1 MSRLSP
7 TTPRRA
13 AIHHQSRRHA
23 LRVVAADRPDGPS
36 RVWRAAL
43 RALRPHQW
51 AKNLLVYLPLLLS
64 HQLSN
69 VQRWL
74 DLTVAFVLLCACAS
88 GLYLMN
94 DLLDLEADRQHPTKR
109 HRPLASGALPAA
121 WGALLSGG
129 LLLGALAGAA
139 VGLSWMFAGLLLLY
153 AATTTAYSLYFKR
166 VALLDTLLLAGL
178 YTLRILIGGAVG
190 AVEVSE
196 WLRAFA
202 MFFFVS
208 LALLKRSIELRGLAH
223 ETSEPVDQPVGN
235 RRGYMLCDLNLI
247 ETLGLVSGCLSV
259 LVLCLYLSSSRVG
272 TLYPHPEALWLLAPV
287 LLYWIARFWMLAR
300 RGQLVDDPVAA
311 ALSDPGSYAAGGICA
326 VLVVV
331 ASF

>member
-13 AIHHQSRRHA
+13 AIHHGPRRHP
-23 LRVVAADRPDGPS
+23 LRVVAADRPDDRS
-36 RVWRAAL
+36 RIWRAAL

-51 AKNLLVYLPLLLS
+51 AKNLLVYLPVLLS

-69 VQRWL
+69 AQRWL

-94 DLLDLEADRQHPTKR
+94 DLLDLEADRRHPTKR

-121 WGALLSGG
+121 WGAILSGG
-129 LLLGALAGAA
+129 LLLGALAGAVA
-139 VGLSWMFAGLLLLY
+139 CLSWVFAGLLLLY
-153 AATTTAYSLYFKR
+153 AATTAAYSLYFKR

-208 LALLKRSIELRGLAH
+208 LALLKRSVELRGLA
-223 ETSEPVDQPVGN
+223 EEDPATDPASGN
-235 RRGYMLCDLNLI
+235 RRGYVLCDLALI

-259 LVLCLYLSSSRVG
+259 LVFCLYLSSSRVG
-272 TLYPHPEALWLLAPV
+272 TLYPHPEALWLLGPV

-311 ALSDPGSYAAGGICA
+311 ALSDPGSYAAGAICA

>member
-1 MSRLSP
+1 MSLLSP
-7 TTPRRA
+7 TTPRRFIA
-13 AIHHQSRRHA
+13 HQGSRRHS
-23 LRVVAADRPDGPS
+23 LRVVAVDRPDGRA

-64 HQLSN
+64 HQLTN

-74 DLTVAFVLLCACAS
+74 DLSIAFALLCACAS

-94 DLLDLEADRQHPTKR
+94 DLLDLEADRRHPTKR
-109 HRPLASGALPAA
+109 LRPLASGELPTA
-121 WGALLSGG
+121 WGAVLSGG
-129 LLLGALAGAA
+129 LLLGAL
-139 VGLSWMFAGLLLLY
+139 VGTWVCMSWTFTGLLLLY
-153 AATTTAYSLYFKR
+153 AATTSAYSLYFKR
-166 VALLDTLLLAGL
+166 VALLDALLLAGL

-190 AVEVSE
+190 AVEVSD

-208 LALLKRSIELRGLAH
+208 LALLKRSVELRGLTE
-223 ETSEPVDQPVGN
+223 ETLAADQPAGN
-235 RRGYMLCDLNLI
+235 RRGYMLCDLDLI

-259 LVLCLYLSSSRVG
+259 LVLCLYLSSSRVAA
-272 TLYPHPEALWLLAPV
+272 LYPHAEALWLLAPV
-287 LLYWIARFWMLAR
+287 LLYWITRFWMLAR

-311 ALSDPGSYAAGGICA
+311 ALSDPGSYAAGALCA
-326 VLVVV
+326 VLVVA